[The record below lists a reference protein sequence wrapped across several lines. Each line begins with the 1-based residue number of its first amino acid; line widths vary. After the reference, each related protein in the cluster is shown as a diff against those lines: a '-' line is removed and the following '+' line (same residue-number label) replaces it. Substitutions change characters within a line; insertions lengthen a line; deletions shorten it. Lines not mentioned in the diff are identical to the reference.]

1 MCAWVRL
8 TTSSLC
14 QKESLQ
20 HTHTQRD
27 WLTDARNP
35 VSLFRMIRSFT
46 ITWMFATVDI
56 YLILSIRSLTCQM
69 TWPVLSSHNRHLL
82 VSLSLSL
89 SLSLCLSVC
98 ASLVIWQQNVKK
110 WNWRLLGSKVQPFLS
125 SSRTCV
131 SKKETLVWR
140 WVNDCFPCLLGFS
153 LSLSLPLLSLSLL
166 LLASFPHTQRENVCG
181 SPFLA
186 LLFRINILP
195 VTSSSYVKE
204 PNATFRIS
212 IFLFKLT
219 TENRDLINRPV
230 MWSQNEN
237 AMQCCHR

>member
-1 MCAWVRL
+1 MATAHCVWRNGSQCAR
-8 TTSSLC
+8 
-14 QKESLQ
+14 ESDWQLPRCAKKNRCNT

-82 VSLSLSL
+82 VFL

-153 LSLSLPLLSLSLL
+153 LSPSPLSLSF
-166 LLASFPHTQRENVCG
+166 ASSFLPAHAERKCVWVAFSGFAFPDQYSTCDVIELRQR
-181 SPFLA
+181 A
-186 LLFRINILP
+186 
-195 VTSSSYVKE
+195 
-204 PNATFRIS
+204 
-212 IFLFKLT
+212 
-219 TENRDLINRPV
+219 
-230 MWSQNEN
+230 
-237 AMQCCHR
+237 